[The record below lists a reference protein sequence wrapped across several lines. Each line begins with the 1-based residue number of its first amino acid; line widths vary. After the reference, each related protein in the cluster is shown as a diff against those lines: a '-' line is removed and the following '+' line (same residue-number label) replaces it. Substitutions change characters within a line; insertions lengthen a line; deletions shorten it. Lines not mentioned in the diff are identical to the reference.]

1 MMVLTY
7 PNSTRIAVSTVSA
20 LLIVVLALAS
30 RRGEV
35 TFYDAAFTVL
45 LLAFCAVANLSV
57 YRTRVLIAEN
67 ELVYVTLIRSLTLKW
82 DEIDDIQ
89 ISPHLVV
96 ISSARQNKRLVFVRG
111 EYGLSLEPFEV
122 LVEKLMGRTW
132 PRLAQSWAKLEPPLT
147 FVSQW
152 FVWDTVWAYS
162 IPLGLVLLFFALFII
177 RIEGMLVE
185 KLLFLGLSLLILVP
199 FMLRDYRKTKLQF
212 IVQKSGLRVTDGK
225 ETFIPWESVKEIL
238 VTKAFIG
245 EGSVVVKADGGKRIA
260 IPRSLMQCGQLLYLI
275 KRNTNLS
282 ETYGLQHLGC
292 LL

>member
-7 PNSTRIAVSTVSA
+7 PKSTRIAVSTVSA
-20 LLIVVLALAS
+20 LLIVLLALAS

-35 TFYDAAFTVL
+35 TFFAAAVAVS

-57 YRTRVLIAEN
+57 YRTRVLIEED
-67 ELVYVTLIRSLTLKW
+67 ELAYLTLIRSVTLRW

-89 ISPHLVV
+89 ISPNLVV
-96 ISSARQNKRLVFVRG
+96 ISSARQNKQLVFVRG

-132 PRLAQSWAKLEPPLT
+132 PHLAQSWAKLELPLT
-147 FVSQW
+147 FVSQR
-152 FVWDTVWAYS
+152 FVWDTVWTYS
-162 IPLGLVLLFFALFII
+162 VPLGLVLLFFTLFII

-185 KLLFLGLSLLILVP
+185 KLLFLGVCLLILVP
-199 FMLRDYRKTKLQF
+199 FMLRDYRKTKMKF
-212 IVQKSGLRVTDGK
+212 IVEKNGLRETDGK
-225 ETFIPWESVKEIL
+225 ETFIPWKSVREIL
-238 VTKAFIG
+238 VTKAYIG
-245 EGSVVVKADGGKRIA
+245 NGSVVVKADGGKRIL
-260 IPRSLMQCGQLLYLI
+260 IPRCLMQCGQLLYLI

-282 ETYGLQHLGC
+282 ETYGFQHFGC